1 MAKSPFPPLSPY
13 IKGPS
18 QKCLD
23 PIAASPSSFVEVS
36 WIERWGGEL
45 LGAPCLVSRRRNDN
59 PAGCLRRRG
68 FPSPE
73 LERSLNLRED

>member
-36 WIERWGGEL
+36 WIEGWEGSSW
-45 LGAPCLVSRRRNDN
+45 APLAWSRRRNDN
-59 PAGCLRRRG
+59 PSSCLRPRG